1 MDVLFSGDTRR
12 MFFDLNQKPFNGMVQ
27 FLDFGTSNQKAIYN
41 EEGTPISNPVSC
53 SFGTLETSVK
63 LVGKYTVKQWLY
75 VGNGDPVSD
84 WADDDLRA
92 LNFQMDAVYPAF
104 GDSLQ
109 TPATATN
116 VISVD
121 TIEQLKNINTESN
134 LILVKGYYTLGD
146 CPSRYFFRDSSGV
159 ANSGSCFKS
168 NNGEYYWKLLLTS
181 SEIDASC
188 FGIVARDGY
197 NYHAE
202 MVDFSLFCRQNR
214 IQKAIFKDNIWFSST
229 ADFGYTCFVQSN
241 IIYDMFTGVG
251 NIICNDT
258 NIITTG
264 LGGYFTLYAEEQK
277 SSLRAI
283 RTYCKKLI
291 INSYLNGSTLQN
303 LVLDFHD
310 SGTISNCII
319 ANCVFA
325 NAYNGCLLSG
335 NTFSNVN
342 EVRSSWFLEA
352 SIAIGQYTGI
362 RKFIIDSICEV
373 TLSESNT
380 ITSFIFEKNGG
391 ILKYTGSSIKYIE
404 CSEPL
409 YNCLDGLL
417 FPSNVSEVKIDWY
430 LNKKE
435 ALVAFANIDLCNK
448 DIIIG
453 ESDGVTFYSDKKI
466 RNGTLRTTSITSS
479 FALYMTDINYF
490 GYMTVNILSAYNCVL
505 DVAFGHL
512 TFTGAAFHNCRI
524 TTSMADLNLTAESV
538 ESYNSVLD
546 CNLIITK
553 GLKTINT
560 TSKDVTL
567 VGDVVLCDT
576 KSSTFVDLIL
586 QCDSIGKIISGC
598 CNYNSINLVGTG
610 TEILI
615 IKITDA
621 HIADEIKSTGTFD
634 LVAGADGYTKHKI
647 CFKNIT
653 FDNENKAVYT
663 NVVTNTYNSIG
674 AYLFY
679 LNGDNYL
686 NASNR
691 KEVSMRL
698 RGDVNPEDIAT
709 TKWFLPSGAIDGLY
723 TEVIMYPFN
732 RKTIIER

>member
-12 MFFDLNQKPFNGMVQ
+12 LFLDLNQKPLNGMVQ
-27 FLDFGTSNQKAIYN
+27 FLDYGTSNQKAIYN
-41 EEGTPISNPVSC
+41 EEDTPISNPVSC

-104 GDSLQ
+104 GDSLK

-121 TIEQLKNINTESN
+121 TVEQLKNINTESN
-134 LILVKGYYTLGD
+134 LVFVKGYYTLGD
-146 CPSRYFFRDSSGV
+146 CPSRYFYRDSSGV

-241 IIYDMFTGVG
+241 IIYNMFIGVG

-277 SSLRAI
+277 SSLRTV

-291 INSYLNGSTLQN
+291 VNSYLNGCTLQN
-303 LVLDFHD
+303 LVLDFHYG
-310 SGTISNCII
+310 GTISNCII
-319 ANCVFA
+319 YNCVFA

-342 EVRSSWFLEA
+342 EVRSSWFTEA
-352 SIAIGQYTGI
+352 SIAIGQLTGI
-362 RKFIIDSICEV
+362 RKLIIDSICEV
-373 TLSESNT
+373 NLSVAT
-380 ITSFIFEKNGG
+380 TTSFIFEKIGG
-391 ILKYTGSSIKYIE
+391 VLKYEGTSIKYIE

-409 YNCLDGLL
+409 YNCFDGLL
-417 FPSNVSEVKIDWY
+417 APLNVSEVKIDWY
-430 LNKKE
+430 LNKKQALE
-435 ALVAFANIDLCNK
+435 AFEYIDLCNK
-448 DIIIG
+448 DIVIW
-453 ESDGVTFYSDKKI
+453 DTNGVTFNSDKKI
-466 RNGTLRTTSITSS
+466 RNGTLRTMSITSS
-479 FALYMTDINYF
+479 FGLSITDLNF
-490 GYMTVNILSAYNCVL
+490 EGSMTVNILHAYNCVL
-505 DVAFGHL
+505 NVAIGHL
-512 TFTGAAFHNCRI
+512 TQHLTFAGAAFHNCRI
-524 TTSMADLNLTAESV
+524 TTNLGFNLTAESM
-538 ESYNSVLD
+538 EAYNSVLD

-560 TSKDVTL
+560 TAKDVTL
-567 VGDVVLCDT
+567 SGDVVLCDT
-576 KSSTFVDLIL
+576 KSSTFIDFIL
-586 QCDSIGKIISGC
+586 QSTLIGKIISCC
-598 CNYNSINLVGTG
+598 CNYNSIELVGTG
-610 TEILI
+610 AEILT

-621 HIADEIKSTGTFD
+621 HITDEIKSTGTFD
-634 LVAGADGYTKHKI
+634 LDAGADGYTKHKI

-653 FDNENKAVYT
+653 FDNESKAVYT
-663 NVVTNTYNSIG
+663 NVVTNTYNSYG
-674 AYLFY
+674 TFLFY
-679 LNGDNYL
+679 LSGDSYSNS
-686 NASNR
+686 SNR

-698 RGDVNPEDIAT
+698 REESNIAT
-709 TKWFLPSGAIDGLY
+709 TKWFLPSGSRDGLY

>member
-1 MDVLFSGDTRR
+1 MDVLFGGDTRR
-12 MFFDLNQKPFNGMVQ
+12 MFLDLNQKPLNGMVQ
-27 FLDFGTSNQKAIYN
+27 FLDYGTSNQKAIYN
-41 EEGTPISNPVSC
+41 EEGTPINNPVSC
-53 SFGTLETSVK
+53 SFGTLQSSVK

-92 LNFQMDAVYPAF
+92 LNFQMDSIYPAF

-109 TPATATN
+109 APTTATN

-134 LILVKGYYTLGD
+134 LIFVKGYYTLGD

-181 SEIDASC
+181 SEIDSAC
-188 FGIVARDGY
+188 FGIVAREGY
-197 NYHAE
+197 NYQVEVA
-202 MVDFSLFCRQNR
+202 DFSLFCKQNR
-214 IQKAIFKDNIWFSST
+214 IQKAIFKDSIWFSGT

-241 IIYDMFTGVG
+241 IIYNMFTGVG

-264 LGGYFTLYAEEQK
+264 LSGYFTLYAEEQK

-291 INSYLNGSTLQN
+291 INSSLDGSTLQD
-303 LVLDFHD
+303 LVLDFH
-310 SGTISNCII
+310 SGGTISNCVIV
-319 ANCVFA
+319 NCVFA

-335 NTFSNVN
+335 NTFSNVP
-342 EVRSSWFLEA
+342 EVRSSWFSET
-352 SIAIGQYTGI
+352 SITIYYHTVI
-362 RKFIIDSICEV
+362 IKFIIDSICEV
-373 TLSESNT
+373 TLSESSVY
-380 ITSFIFEKNGG
+380 TSFVFEKLGG
-391 ILKYTGSSIKYIE
+391 KLKYIGSSIKYIE

-409 YNCLDGLL
+409 YNSLDGLL
-417 FPSNVSEVKIDWY
+417 YPSSFSEVKIDWY

-435 ALVAFANIDLCNK
+435 ALVAFGYIDLCNR

-453 ESDGVTFYSDKKI
+453 DDVTFYSNKKI
-466 RNGTLRTTSITSS
+466 RNGTLRLTSITSS
-479 FALYMTDINYF
+479 FGLSMTDVNFI
-490 GYMTVNILSAYNCVL
+490 GYMTVNNLAAYNCLL
-505 DVAFGHL
+505 DVALGHL
-512 TFTGAAFHNCRI
+512 TFTGAVFHNCRI
-524 TTSMADLNLTAESV
+524 TTLMDLNLTAESM
-538 ESYNSVLD
+538 EAYNSVLD

-553 GLKTINT
+553 GLKTINAT
-560 TSKDVTL
+560 AKDVTL
-567 VGDVVLCDT
+567 VGDVVSCDT
-576 KSSTFVDLIL
+576 KSSTFFDLIL
-586 QCDSIGKIISGC
+586 QCTSIGKIISGC

-610 TEILI
+610 AEILI

-621 HIADEIKSTGTFD
+621 HITDEIKSTGTFD
-634 LVAGADGYTKHKI
+634 LIAGADGYTKHKI

-653 FDNENKAVYT
+653 FDNENKSVYT

-674 AYLFY
+674 SWLFY
-679 LNGDNYL
+679 LSGDDYS

-698 RGDVNPEDIAT
+698 RDSEDIHT
-709 TKWFLPSGAIDGLY
+709 TDWFLPSGRIDGLY
-723 TEVIMYPFN
+723 TETIMYPFN
-732 RKTIIER
+732 RKTLIER

>member
-1 MDVLFSGDTRR
+1 MDILFSGDTRR
-12 MFFDLNQKPFNGMVQ
+12 MFLDLNQKPLNGMVQ
-27 FLDFGTSNQKAIYN
+27 FLDYGTSNQKAIYN

-92 LNFQMDAVYPAF
+92 LNFIIDSTYPAF

-109 TPATATN
+109 APTTATN
-116 VISVD
+116 IISVD
-121 TIEQLKNINTESN
+121 TIDALKNINTESN

-188 FGIVARDGY
+188 FGIVARQGY
-197 NYHAE
+197 NYHVE
-202 MVDFSLFCRQNR
+202 MADFSLFCLQNR
-214 IQKAIFKDNIWFSST
+214 IKKAIFKDSIWFSGT

-241 IIYDMFTGVG
+241 IIYNMFTGTG
-251 NIICNDT
+251 SIICSDT

-291 INSYLNGSTLQN
+291 INSSLDGSTLQN
-303 LVLDFHD
+303 LFLDFHGA
-310 SGTISNCII
+310 GTISNCII
-319 ANCVFA
+319 FNCVFS

-335 NTFSNVN
+335 NTFSNVH
-342 EVRSSWFLEA
+342 EVRSSWFSET

-362 RKFIIDSICEV
+362 IKFIIDSICEV
-373 TLSESNT
+373 TLSESNV
-380 ITSFIFEKNGG
+380 ITSFVFEKLGG
-391 ILKYTGSSIKYIE
+391 KLKYTGSNIKNIE

-409 YNCLDGLL
+409 YNSLDGLL
-417 FPSNVSEVKIDWY
+417 YPSGFNEVKIDWY

-435 ALVAFANIDLCNK
+435 ALVAFGYIDLCNR

-453 ESDGVTFYSDKKI
+453 DSVTFNSNKKI
-466 RNGTLRTTSITSS
+466 RNGTLRLQYITSS
-479 FALYMTDINYF
+479 FDLSMTDVNLF
-490 GYMTVNILSAYNCVL
+490 AYMTVNNLIAHNCWFDSNL
-505 DVAFGHL
+505 GHL
-512 TFTGAAFHNCRI
+512 TFTNAVFHNCRI
-524 TTSMADLNLTAESV
+524 TSLIDLNLTAV
-538 ESYNSVLD
+538 NMGAYNSVLD
-546 CNLIITK
+546 CNLIITN
-553 GLKTINT
+553 GLRTINT
-560 TSKDVTL
+560 TAKDVTL
-567 VGDVVLCDT
+567 DGVAVLCDT
-576 KSSTFVDLIL
+576 KSSTFIDFIL
-586 QCDSIGKIISGC
+586 QCTSFGKIISIGC
-598 CNYNSINLVGTG
+598 DYNSIEFVGTG

-634 LVAGADGYTKHKI
+634 LTAGADGYTKHKI

-653 FDNENKAVYT
+653 FDNESKAVYT

-674 AYLFY
+674 NYLFY
-679 LNGDNYL
+679 LSGDNYL
-686 NASNR
+686 NALNR

-698 RGDVNPEDIAT
+698 RGDGDIAT

>member
-12 MFFDLNQKPFNGMVQ
+12 MFFDLNQKPLNGMVQ

-134 LILVKGYYTLGD
+134 LIFVKGYYTLGD
-146 CPSRYFFRDSSGV
+146 CPSRYFYRDSSGV

-197 NYHAE
+197 NYHVE
-202 MVDFSLFCRQNR
+202 MADFSLFCKQNR
-214 IQKAIFKDNIWFSST
+214 IQKAIFKDNIWFSGT

-241 IIYDMFTGVG
+241 IIYNVFTGDG

-277 SSLRAI
+277 SSLRTI

-291 INSYLNGSTLQN
+291 INSSLDGRTLQN
-303 LVLDFHD
+303 LVLDFHY
-310 SGTISNCII
+310 SGTISNCTIV
-319 ANCVFA
+319 NCVFT

-342 EVRSSWFLEA
+342 EVRSSWFSET

-362 RKFIIDSICEV
+362 RKLIIDSICEV
-373 TLSESNT
+373 TLSASNV
-380 ITSFIFEKNGG
+380 ITSFIFEKIGG
-391 ILKYTGSSIKYIE
+391 KLKYTGQSIKYIE

-409 YNCLDGLL
+409 YNCFDGILSPL
-417 FPSNVSEVKIDWY
+417 NVSEVKIDWY

-448 DIIIG
+448 EIIIG
-453 ESDGVTFYSDKKI
+453 DDVTFNSDKKI
-466 RNGTLRTTSITSS
+466 RNGTLRTSITSS
-479 FALYMTDINYF
+479 FALYMTDLNFF
-490 GYMTVNILSAYNCVL
+490 GHMTVNILSAYNCL
-505 DVAFGHL
+505 LNLALGQSTL
-512 TFTGAAFHNCRI
+512 TGAAFHNCKI
-524 TTSMADLNLTAESV
+524 TTDMASLNLNAENV
-538 ESYNSVLD
+538 EAYNSVLD
-546 CNLIITK
+546 CNLIITNA
-553 GLKTINT
+553 LKTINT
-560 TSKDVTL
+560 TVKDVTL
-567 VGDVVLCDT
+567 VGDAVSCDT
-576 KSSTFVDLIL
+576 KSSTFFDFIL
-586 QCDSIGKIISGC
+586 QSVSIGKMISCC

-610 TEILI
+610 AEILI

-621 HIADEIKSTGTFD
+621 HITDEIKSTGTFD
-634 LVAGADGYTKHKI
+634 LTAGADGFTKHKI

-653 FDNENKAVYT
+653 FDNERNAVYT

-674 AYLFY
+674 NYLFY
-679 LNGDNYL
+679 LNGDDYFNK
-686 NASNR
+686 SNR

-698 RGDVNPEDIAT
+698 RGIGNPEDIAT

-723 TEVIMYPFN
+723 TEAIMYPFN
-732 RKTIIER
+732 RKTLIER

>member
-1 MDVLFSGDTRR
+1 MDILFSGDTRR
-12 MFFDLNQKPFNGMVQ
+12 MFLDLNQKPLNGMVQ
-27 FLDFGTSNQKAIYN
+27 FLDYGTSNQKAIYN

-92 LNFQMDAVYPAF
+92 LNFIIDSTYPAF

-109 TPATATN
+109 APTTATN
-116 VISVD
+116 IISVD
-121 TIEQLKNINTESN
+121 TIDALKNINTESN

-146 CPSRYFFRDSSGV
+146 CPSRYFFRDSSGT

-188 FGIVARDGY
+188 FGIVARQGY
-197 NYHAE
+197 NYHVE
-202 MVDFSLFCRQNR
+202 MADFSLFCLQNR
-214 IQKAIFKDNIWFSST
+214 IKKAIFKDSIWFSGT

-241 IIYDMFTGVG
+241 IIYNMFTGTG
-251 NIICNDT
+251 SIICSDT

-291 INSYLNGSTLQN
+291 INSSLDGSTLQN
-303 LVLDFHD
+303 LFLDFHGA
-310 SGTISNCII
+310 GTISNCII
-319 ANCVFA
+319 FNCVFS

-335 NTFSNVN
+335 NTFSNVH
-342 EVRSSWFLEA
+342 EVRSSWFSET

-362 RKFIIDSICEV
+362 IKFIIDSICEV
-373 TLSESNT
+373 TLSESNV
-380 ITSFIFEKNGG
+380 ITSFVFEKLGG
-391 ILKYTGSSIKYIE
+391 KLKYTGSNIKNIE

-409 YNCLDGLL
+409 YNSLDGLL
-417 FPSNVSEVKIDWY
+417 YPSGFNEVKIDWY

-435 ALVAFANIDLCNK
+435 ALVAFGYIDLCNR

-453 ESDGVTFYSDKKI
+453 DSVTFNSNKKI
-466 RNGTLRTTSITSS
+466 RNGTLRLQDITSS
-479 FALYMTDINYF
+479 FDLSMTDVNLF
-490 GYMTVNILSAYNCVL
+490 AYMTVNNLTAHNCWFDSNL
-505 DVAFGHL
+505 GHL
-512 TFTGAAFHNCRI
+512 TFTNAVFHNCRI
-524 TTSMADLNLTAESV
+524 TSLIDLNLTAV
-538 ESYNSVLD
+538 NMGAYNSVLD
-546 CNLIITK
+546 CNLIITN
-553 GLKTINT
+553 GLRTINT
-560 TSKDVTL
+560 TAKDVTL
-567 VGDVVLCDT
+567 DGVAVLCDT
-576 KSSTFVDLIL
+576 KSSTFIDFIL
-586 QCDSIGKIISGC
+586 QCTSFGKIISIGC
-598 CNYNSINLVGTG
+598 DYNSIEFVGTG

-634 LVAGADGYTKHKI
+634 LTAGADGYTKHKI

-653 FDNENKAVYT
+653 FDNESKAVYT

-674 AYLFY
+674 DYLFY
-679 LNGDNYL
+679 LSGDNYL
-686 NASNR
+686 NALNR

-698 RGDVNPEDIAT
+698 RGDGDIAT

>member
-12 MFFDLNQKPFNGMVQ
+12 MFLDLNQNPLNGMVQ
-27 FLDFGTSNQKAIYN
+27 FLDYGTSNQKAIYN

-53 SFGTLETSVK
+53 SFGVLETSVK
-63 LVGKYTVKQWLY
+63 LVGKYTVNQWLY

-92 LNFQMDAVYPAF
+92 LNFQMDSIYPAF

-109 TPATATN
+109 APTTATN
-116 VISVD
+116 IISVD
-121 TIEQLKNINTESN
+121 TIDELKNINTESN

-181 SEIDASC
+181 SEIDSAC
-188 FGIVARDGY
+188 FGIVARQGY
-197 NYHAE
+197 NYHVE
-202 MVDFSLFCRQNR
+202 MADFSLFCLQNR
-214 IQKAIFKDNIWFSST
+214 IQKAIFKDNIWFSGT
-229 ADFGYTCFVQSN
+229 ADFGYTCYVQSN
-241 IIYDMFTGVG
+241 IIYNMFTGTG
-251 NIICNDT
+251 SIICYDT
-258 NIITTG
+258 NIITTD
-264 LGGYFTLYAEEQK
+264 LGGYFTLHAEEQK

-291 INSYLNGSTLQN
+291 INSSLDGITLQN
-303 LVLDFHD
+303 LFLDFHGA
-310 SGTISNCII
+310 GTISNCII
-319 ANCVFA
+319 FNCVFS

-335 NTFSNVN
+335 NTFSNVH
-342 EVRSSWFLEA
+342 EVRSSWFSET

-362 RKFIIDSICEV
+362 IKFIIDSICEV
-373 TLSESNT
+373 TLSESNV
-380 ITSFIFEKNGG
+380 ITSFVFEKLGG
-391 ILKYTGSSIKYIE
+391 KLKYTGSNIKNIE

-409 YNCLDGLL
+409 YNSLDGLL
-417 FPSNVSEVKIDWY
+417 SPSSVSEVKIDWY
-430 LNKKE
+430 LNKKQ
-435 ALVAFANIDLCNK
+435 ALVAFENIDLCNK

-453 ESDGVTFYSDKKI
+453 DDVTFYSNKKI
-466 RNGTLRTTSITSS
+466 RNGTLRLTSITSS
-479 FALYMTDINYF
+479 FGLSITDLNFF
-490 GYMTVNILSAYNCVL
+490 GYMTVNILAAYNCSL
-505 DVAFGHL
+505 DVALGHL
-512 TFTGAAFHNCRI
+512 TFTGAVFHNCRI
-524 TTSMADLNLTAESV
+524 TTNMEVLNLTAENM
-538 ESYNSVLD
+538 EAYNSVLD

-560 TSKDVTL
+560 TAKDVTL
-567 VGDVVLCDT
+567 EGNAVLCDT
-576 KSSTFVDLIL
+576 KSSTFIDFIL
-586 QCDSIGKIISGC
+586 QCTSFGKIISIGC
-598 CNYNSINLVGTG
+598 DYNSIDFIGTG
-610 TEILI
+610 AEILI

-634 LVAGADGYTKHKI
+634 LTAGADGYTKHKI

-663 NVVTNTYNSIG
+663 NVVKSTYNSG
-674 AYLFY
+674 GVLGLFY
-679 LNGDNYL
+679 LSGDDYS

-698 RGDVNPEDIAT
+698 WDSPDIHT

-732 RKTIIER
+732 RKTLIER

>member
-27 FLDFGTSNQKAIYN
+27 CLDFGTSNQKAIYN

-197 NYHAE
+197 NYHVE
-202 MVDFSLFCRQNR
+202 MADFSLFCKQNR
-214 IQKAIFKDNIWFSST
+214 IQKAIFKDNIWFSGT

-241 IIYDMFTGVG
+241 IVYDMFTGVR

-264 LGGYFTLYAEEQK
+264 VSGYFTLYAEEQK
-277 SSLRAI
+277 SSLRAV

-291 INSYLNGSTLQN
+291 INSSLYGETLQN
-303 LVLDFHD
+303 LVLDFHY

-319 ANCVFA
+319 SNCVFA

-342 EVRSSWFLEA
+342 EVRSSWFSET
-352 SIAIGQYTGI
+352 SIAIGQHTGI

-373 TLSESNT
+373 TLSAQNA
-380 ITSFIFEKNGG
+380 ITSFIFEKIGG
-391 ILKYTGSSIKYIE
+391 KLKYTGSSIKYIE

-409 YNCLDGLL
+409 YNSLDGLL
-417 FPSNVSEVKIDWY
+417 LPFGFSEVKIDWY

-435 ALVAFANIDLCNK
+435 ALVAFVNIDLCNK

-453 ESDGVTFYSDKKI
+453 DNVTFYSNKKI
-466 RNGTLRTTSITSS
+466 RNGTLRTSITSS
-479 FALYMTDINYF
+479 FGLSMTDLNFF
-490 GYMTVNILSAYNCVL
+490 GHMTVNNLAAYNCL
-505 DVAFGHL
+505 LNLALGHSTL
-512 TFTGAAFHNCRI
+512 TGAAFHNCRI
-524 TTSMADLNLTAESV
+524 TTDMASSNLSAENV
-538 ESYNSVLD
+538 EAYNSVLD
-546 CNLIITK
+546 CSLSITNA
-553 GLKTINT
+553 LKTINT
-560 TSKDVTL
+560 TAKDVTL
-567 VGDVVLCDT
+567 VGDAVSCDT
-576 KSSTFVDLIL
+576 KSSTFIDFIL
-586 QCDSIGKIISGC
+586 QCVSIGKIISCC

-610 TEILI
+610 AEILT

-621 HIADEIKSTGTFD
+621 HITDEIKSTGTFD
-634 LVAGADGYTKHKI
+634 LTVGADGFTKHKI

-663 NVVTNTYNSIG
+663 NVVTSTYNSIG
-674 AYLFY
+674 NYLFY
-679 LNGDNYL
+679 LSGDDYFNTT
-686 NASNR
+686 NR
-691 KEVSMRL
+691 KEVIMRL
-698 RGDVNPEDIAT
+698 RGIGDPEDVAT
-709 TKWFLPSGAIDGLY
+709 TKWFIPSGAIDGLY

>member
-1 MDVLFSGDTRR
+1 MDILFSGDTRR
-12 MFFDLNQKPFNGMVQ
+12 MFLDLNQKPLNGMVQ
-27 FLDFGTSNQKAIYN
+27 FLDYGTSNQKAIYN

-92 LNFQMDAVYPAF
+92 LNFIIDSTYPAF

-109 TPATATN
+109 APITATN
-116 VISVD
+116 IISVD
-121 TIEQLKNINTESN
+121 TIDALKNINTESN

-146 CPSRYFFRDSSGV
+146 CPSRYFFRDSSGT

-188 FGIVARDGY
+188 FGIVARQGY
-197 NYHAE
+197 NYHVE
-202 MVDFSLFCRQNR
+202 MADFSLFCLQNR
-214 IQKAIFKDNIWFSST
+214 IKKAIFKDSIWFSGT

-241 IIYDMFTGVG
+241 IIYNMFTGTG
-251 NIICNDT
+251 SIICSDT

-291 INSYLNGSTLQN
+291 INSSLDGSTLQN
-303 LVLDFHD
+303 LFLDFHGA
-310 SGTISNCII
+310 GTISNCII
-319 ANCVFA
+319 FNCVFS

-335 NTFSNVN
+335 NTFSNVH
-342 EVRSSWFLEA
+342 EVRSSWFSET

-362 RKFIIDSICEV
+362 IKFIIDSICEV
-373 TLSESNT
+373 TLSESNV
-380 ITSFIFEKNGG
+380 ITSFVFEKLGG
-391 ILKYTGSSIKYIE
+391 KLKYTGSNIKNIE

-409 YNCLDGLL
+409 YNSLDGLL
-417 FPSNVSEVKIDWY
+417 YPSGFNEVKIDWY

-435 ALVAFANIDLCNK
+435 ALVAFGYIDLCNR

-453 ESDGVTFYSDKKI
+453 DSVTFNSNKKI
-466 RNGTLRTTSITSS
+466 RNGTLRLQDITSS
-479 FALYMTDINYF
+479 FDLSMTDVNLF
-490 GYMTVNILSAYNCVL
+490 AYMTVNNLTAHNCWFNSNL
-505 DVAFGHL
+505 GHL
-512 TFTGAAFHNCRI
+512 TFTNAVFHNCRI
-524 TTSMADLNLTAESV
+524 TSNRDLNLTAV
-538 ESYNSVLD
+538 NMGAYNSVLD
-546 CNLIITK
+546 CNLIITN
-553 GLKTINT
+553 GLRTINT
-560 TSKDVTL
+560 TAKDVTL
-567 VGDVVLCDT
+567 DGVAVLCDT
-576 KSSTFVDLIL
+576 KSSTFIDFIL
-586 QCDSIGKIISGC
+586 QSTSFGKIISIGC
-598 CNYNSINLVGTG
+598 DYNSIEFVGTG

-634 LVAGADGYTKHKI
+634 LTAGADGYTKHKI

-653 FDNENKAVYT
+653 FDNESKAVYT

-674 AYLFY
+674 DYLFY
-679 LNGDNYL
+679 LSGDNYL
-686 NASNR
+686 NALNR

-698 RGDVNPEDIAT
+698 RAVPDQAT

>member
-12 MFFDLNQKPFNGMVQ
+12 MFLDLNQKPLNGMVQ
-27 FLDFGTSNQKAIYN
+27 FLDYGTSNQKAIYN
-41 EEGTPISNPVSC
+41 EEGTPINNPVSC
-53 SFGTLETSVK
+53 SFGVLETSVK
-63 LVGKYTVKQWLY
+63 LVGKYTVNQWLY

-92 LNFQMDAVYPAF
+92 LNFQMDSIYPAF

-109 TPATATN
+109 TPTTATN
-116 VISVD
+116 VVSVD

-188 FGIVARDGY
+188 FGIVTREGY
-197 NYHAE
+197 NYHVE
-202 MVDFSLFCRQNR
+202 MADFSLFCLQNR
-214 IQKAIFKDNIWFSST
+214 IQKAIFKDSIWFSGT

-241 IIYDMFTGVG
+241 IIYNMFTGTG
-251 NIICNDT
+251 SIICYDT
-258 NIITTG
+258 NIITTN
-264 LGGYFTLYAEEQK
+264 LGGYFTLHAEEQK

-291 INSYLNGSTLQN
+291 INSSLDGITLQN
-303 LVLDFHD
+303 LVLDFHY

-319 ANCVFA
+319 FNCVFA

-335 NTFSNVN
+335 NTFSNTP
-342 EVRSSWFLEA
+342 EVRSSWFSET
-352 SIAIGQYTGI
+352 SIAIGQHTGI
-362 RKFIIDSICEV
+362 IKFIIDSVCEV
-373 TLSESNT
+373 TLSESNV
-380 ITSFIFEKNGG
+380 ITSFVFEKLGG
-391 ILKYTGSSIKYIE
+391 KLKYTGSNIKNIE

-417 FPSNVSEVKIDWY
+417 YPSSVSEVKIDWY

-435 ALVAFANIDLCNK
+435 ALVSFENIDLCNR

-453 ESDGVTFYSDKKI
+453 DDVTFNSNKKI
-466 RNGTLRTTSITSS
+466 RNGTLRLTSITSS
-479 FALYMTDINYF
+479 FGLSMTDVNFF
-490 GYMTVNILSAYNCVL
+490 GYMTVNILAAYNCSL
-505 DVAFGHL
+505 NVALGHL
-512 TFTGAAFHNCRI
+512 TFTGVVFHNCRI
-524 TTSMADLNLTAESV
+524 TTLMDLNLTAESV
-538 ESYNSVLD
+538 EAYNSVLD
-546 CNLIITK
+546 CDLIITK

-560 TSKDVTL
+560 TAKDVTL
-567 VGDVVLCDT
+567 DGDVVVCDT
-576 KSSTFVDLIL
+576 KSSTFIDFVL
-586 QCDSIGKIISGC
+586 QCTSLGKIISIG
-598 CNYNSINLVGTG
+598 CNYNSIDFVGTG

-621 HIADEIKSTGTFD
+621 HITDEIKSTGTFD
-634 LVAGADGYTKHKI
+634 LTTGADGYTKHKI

-674 AYLFY
+674 YYLFY
-679 LNGDNYL
+679 LSGDDYF

-698 RGDVNPEDIAT
+698 RDSPDVQT

>member
-92 LNFQMDAVYPAF
+92 LNFQIDAVYPAF

-109 TPATATN
+109 IPATATN

-134 LILVKGYYTLGD
+134 LIFVKGYYTLGD
-146 CPSRYFFRDSSGV
+146 CPSRYFFRDSSGT

-188 FGIVARDGY
+188 FGIVTREGY
-197 NYHAE
+197 NYHVE
-202 MVDFSLFCRQNR
+202 MADFSLFCKQNR
-214 IQKAIFKDNIWFSST
+214 IQKAIFKDNIWFSGT

-241 IIYDMFTGVG
+241 IIYDMFTGVR

-264 LGGYFTLYAEEQK
+264 VSGYFTLYAEEQK
-277 SSLRAI
+277 SSLRAV

-291 INSYLNGSTLQN
+291 INSSLYGETLQN
-303 LVLDFHD
+303 LVLDFHY

-319 ANCVFA
+319 SNCVFA
-325 NAYNGCLLSG
+325 NAYNGCLLSS

-342 EVRSSWFLEA
+342 EVRSSWFSET

-362 RKFIIDSICEV
+362 RKFIFDSICEV
-373 TLSESNT
+373 TLSALNT
-380 ITSFIFEKNGG
+380 ITSFIFEKNGSK
-391 ILKYTGSSIKYIE
+391 LKYTGSSIKYIE

-409 YNCLDGLL
+409 YNSLDGLL
-417 FPSNVSEVKIDWY
+417 YPSGVSEVKIDWY

-435 ALVAFANIDLCNK
+435 AIVAFENIDLCNK
-448 DIIIG
+448 QIIIG
-453 ESDGVTFYSDKKI
+453 DNVTFYSNKKI
-466 RNGTLRTTSITSS
+466 RNGTLNVTSITSS
-479 FALYMTDINYF
+479 FGLSMTDLNF
-490 GYMTVNILSAYNCVL
+490 SGYMTVNILSAYNCL
-505 DVAFGHL
+505 LGVALGHL
-512 TFTGAAFHNCRI
+512 TFTGAVFHNCRI
-524 TTSMADLNLTAESV
+524 TTNMADLNLTAENV
-538 ESYNSVLD
+538 DAFNSVLD
-546 CNLIITK
+546 CNLIITN

-560 TSKDVTL
+560 TAKDVTL
-567 VGDVVLCDT
+567 VGDVVSCDT
-576 KSSTFVDLIL
+576 KSSTFIDLIL
-586 QCDSIGKIISGC
+586 QSVSIGKIISSC

-610 TEILI
+610 AEILT

-621 HIADEIKSTGTFD
+621 HITDEIKSTGTFD

-663 NVVTNTYNSIG
+663 NVVTSTYNSG
-674 AYLFY
+674 GLYLFY
-679 LNGDNYL
+679 LSGDDYF

-691 KEVSMRL
+691 KEVSMRVA
-698 RGDVNPEDIAT
+698 DPSDIPT
-709 TKWFLPSGAIDGLY
+709 TWFLPSGAIDGLY

>member
-1 MDVLFSGDTRR
+1 MDVLFGGDTRR
-12 MFFDLNQKPFNGMVQ
+12 MFLDLNQKPLNGMVQ
-27 FLDFGTSNQKAIYN
+27 FLDYGTSNQKAIYN

-53 SFGTLETSVK
+53 SFGTLQSSVK

-92 LNFQMDAVYPAF
+92 LNFQMDSFYPAF

-109 TPATATN
+109 APTTATN
-116 VISVD
+116 IISVD
-121 TIEQLKNINTESN
+121 TIDALKNINTESN

-146 CPSRYFFRDSSGV
+146 CPSRYFFRNGSGV

-181 SEIDASC
+181 SEIDSAC
-188 FGIVARDGY
+188 FGIVAREGY
-197 NYHAE
+197 NYHVE
-202 MVDFSLFCRQNR
+202 MADFSLFCLQNR
-214 IQKAIFKDNIWFSST
+214 IQKAIFKDNIWFSGT

-241 IIYDMFTGVG
+241 IIYNMFTGFG

-291 INSYLNGSTLQN
+291 INSSLDGITLQN
-303 LVLDFHD
+303 LVLDFHY

-319 ANCVFA
+319 VNCVFA
-325 NAYNGCLLSG
+325 NAYKGCLLSG
-335 NTFSNVN
+335 NTFSNTP
-342 EVRSSWFLEA
+342 EVRSSWFSET
-352 SIAIGQYTGI
+352 SISIGQYTGI
-362 RKFIIDSICEV
+362 IKFIIDSICEV
-373 TLSESNT
+373 TLSESNV
-380 ITSFIFEKNGG
+380 ITSFIFEKIGG
-391 ILKYTGSSIKYIE
+391 KLKYTGSNIKYIE

-417 FPSNVSEVKIDWY
+417 SPSGFSEVKIDWY

-435 ALVAFANIDLCNK
+435 ALVAFENIDLCNK

-453 ESDGVTFYSDKKI
+453 DNVTFYSNKKI
-466 RNGTLRTTSITSS
+466 RNGTLRLTSITSS
-479 FALYMTDINYF
+479 FGLSITDLNFF
-490 GYMTVNILSAYNCVL
+490 GYMTVNILAAYNCLL
-505 DVAFGHL
+505 DVALGHL
-512 TFTGAAFHNCRI
+512 IFTGAVFHNCRI
-524 TTSMADLNLTAESV
+524 TTLMDLNLTAENV
-538 ESYNSVLD
+538 EAYNSVLD
-546 CNLIITK
+546 CNLIITN
-553 GLKTINT
+553 GLKTINAT
-560 TSKDVTL
+560 AKDVTL
-567 VGDVVLCDT
+567 VGDVVSCDT
-576 KSSTFVDLIL
+576 KSSTFFDLIL
-586 QCDSIGKIISGC
+586 QCVSIGKIISGC
-598 CNYNSINLVGTG
+598 CNYNSIELVGTG
-610 TEILI
+610 AEVLV

-621 HIADEIKSTGTFD
+621 HITDEIKSSGTFD
-634 LVAGADGYTKHKI
+634 LIAGVDGYTKHKI

-653 FDNENKAVYT
+653 FDNDNKSVYT

-674 AYLFY
+674 SWLFY
-679 LNGDNYL
+679 LNGDDYF

-698 RGDVNPEDIAT
+698 RGIGEPEDIAT

>member
-12 MFFDLNQKPFNGMVQ
+12 MFLDLNQKPLNGMVQ
-27 FLDFGTSNQKAIYN
+27 FLDYGTSNQKAIYN
-41 EEGTPISNPVSC
+41 EEGTPINNPVSC
-53 SFGTLETSVK
+53 SFGTLQSSVK

-92 LNFQMDAVYPAF
+92 LNFQMDSVYPAF

-121 TIEQLKNINTESN
+121 TVDQLKNINTESN

-188 FGIVARDGY
+188 FGIVAREGY
-197 NYHAE
+197 NYHVE
-202 MVDFSLFCRQNR
+202 MADFSLFCLQNR
-214 IQKAIFKDNIWFSST
+214 IQKAIFKDTIWFSGT

-241 IIYDMFTGVG
+241 IIYNMFTGVG
-251 NIICNDT
+251 NIICYDT

-264 LGGYFTLYAEEQK
+264 LSGYFTLYAEEQK

-283 RTYCKKLI
+283 WTHCKKLI
-291 INSYLNGSTLQN
+291 INSPLDGRTLQN
-303 LVLDFHD
+303 LFLDFHGG
-310 SGTISNCII
+310 GTISNCII
-319 ANCVFA
+319 FNCVFS

-335 NTFSNVN
+335 NTFSNVH
-342 EVRSSWFLEA
+342 EVRSSWFSET

-362 RKFIIDSICEV
+362 IKFIIDSVCEV
-373 TLSESNT
+373 TLSESNF
-380 ITSFIFEKNGG
+380 TSFVFEKLGG
-391 ILKYTGSSIKYIE
+391 KLKYTGSNIKNIE

-409 YNCLDGLL
+409 YNSLDGLL
-417 FPSNVSEVKIDWY
+417 YPSGFNEVKIDWY

-435 ALVAFANIDLCNK
+435 ALVAFGYIDLCNR

-453 ESDGVTFYSDKKI
+453 DSVTFNSNKKI
-466 RNGTLRTTSITSS
+466 RNGTLRLQYITSS
-479 FALYMTDINYF
+479 FDLSMTDVNLF
-490 GYMTVNILSAYNCVL
+490 AYMTVNNLTAHNCWFDSNL
-505 DVAFGHL
+505 GHL
-512 TFTGAAFHNCRI
+512 TFTSAVFHNCRI
-524 TTSMADLNLTAESV
+524 TTLIDLNLTAV
-538 ESYNSVLD
+538 NMGAYNSVLD
-546 CNLIITK
+546 CNLIITN
-553 GLKTINT
+553 GLRTINT
-560 TSKDVTL
+560 TAKDVTL
-567 VGDVVLCDT
+567 VGGAVSCDT
-576 KSSTFVDLIL
+576 KSSTFIDFIL
-586 QCDSIGKIISGC
+586 QCTSFGKIISSGC
-598 CNYNSINLVGTG
+598 DYNSIDFVGTG
-610 TEILI
+610 TEILT

-634 LVAGADGYTKHKI
+634 LTAGADGYTKHKI

-674 AYLFY
+674 AFLFY
-679 LNGDNYL
+679 LSGDDYL

-698 RGDVNPEDIAT
+698 WDLPDVQT
-709 TKWFLPSGAIDGLY
+709 TKWFLPSGEIDGLY

-732 RKTIIER
+732 RKTLIER

>member
-12 MFFDLNQKPFNGMVQ
+12 MFLDLNQNPLNGMVQ

-41 EEGTPISNPVSC
+41 EEGTPINNPVSC

-121 TIEQLKNINTESN
+121 TIEQLKNINTASN

-168 NNGEYYWKLLLTS
+168 NNGEYYWKLLITS

-188 FGIVARDGY
+188 FGIVTREGY
-197 NYHAE
+197 NYQVE
-202 MVDFSLFCRQNR
+202 MADFSLFCLQNR
-214 IQKAIFKDNIWFSST
+214 IQKAIFKDNIWFSGT

-241 IIYDMFTGVG
+241 IIFNMFTGTG
-251 NIICNDT
+251 SIICSDT

-264 LGGYFTLYAEEQK
+264 LGGYFTLYAEVQK
-277 SSLRAI
+277 SSLRAVW
-283 RTYCKKLI
+283 TYCKKLI
-291 INSYLNGSTLQN
+291 INSSLDGRTLQEF
-303 LVLDFHD
+303 VLDFHYN
-310 SGTISNCII
+310 GTISNCII
-319 ANCVFA
+319 SNCVFA

-342 EVRSSWFLEA
+342 EVRSSWFSDT

-373 TLSESNT
+373 TLDALNI
-380 ITSFIFEKNGG
+380 ITSFIFERIGG
-391 ILKYTGSSIKYIE
+391 KLKYTGSSIKYIE

-409 YNCLDGLL
+409 YNSLDGLL
-417 FPSNVSEVKIDWY
+417 SPSGVSEVKIDWY

-435 ALVAFANIDLCNK
+435 ALVAFENIDLCGK
-448 DIIIG
+448 QIFIG
-453 ESDGVTFYSDKKI
+453 DDVTFYSNKKI
-466 RNGTLRTTSITSS
+466 RNGTLDVTSITSS
-479 FALYMTDINYF
+479 FGLSMTDLNF
-490 GYMTVNILSAYNCVL
+490 DGYMTVNILAAYNCLL
-505 DVAFGHL
+505 DVALGHL
-512 TFTGAAFHNCRI
+512 TFTGAVFHNCRI
-524 TTSMADLNLTAESV
+524 TTSMASKNVTAENV
-538 ESYNSVLD
+538 EAYNSVLD

-560 TSKDVTL
+560 TAKDVTL
-567 VGDVVLCDT
+567 IGDTVSCDT
-576 KSSTFVDLIL
+576 KSSTFYDFIL
-586 QCDSIGKIISGC
+586 QSTSIGKIISCC

-610 TEILI
+610 AEILI

-634 LVAGADGYTKHKI
+634 LTAGADGYTKHKI

-663 NVVTNTYNSIG
+663 NVVTSTYNSYG
-674 AYLFY
+674 LYLFY
-679 LNGDNYL
+679 LSGDSYSNS
-686 NASNR
+686 SNR
-691 KEVSMRL
+691 KEVSMRV
-698 RGDVNPEDIAT
+698 DDPDDIPT
-709 TKWFLPSGAIDGLY
+709 TWFLPSGAREGLY
-723 TEVIMYPFN
+723 TEAIMYPFN

>member
-27 FLDFGTSNQKAIYN
+27 FLDYGTSNQKAIYN
-41 EEGTPISNPVSC
+41 EEGTPINNPVSC
-53 SFGTLETSVK
+53 SFGTLQTSVK

-92 LNFQMDAVYPAF
+92 INFQMDAVYPAF

-134 LILVKGYYTLGD
+134 LIFVKGYYTLGD
-146 CPSRYFFRDSSGV
+146 CPSRYFYRDSSGV

-202 MVDFSLFCRQNR
+202 MADFSLFCKQNR

-241 IIYDMFTGVG
+241 IIYDMFIGVG

-277 SSLRAI
+277 SSLRTI

-291 INSYLNGSTLQN
+291 INSSLDGGTLQN
-303 LVLDFHD
+303 LVLDFHY

-319 ANCVFA
+319 VNCVFT

-335 NTFSNVN
+335 NTFNSVN
-342 EVRSSWFLEA
+342 EVRSSWFSET

-373 TLSESNT
+373 TLSALNT
-380 ITSFIFEKNGG
+380 MTSFIFEKNGG
-391 ILKYTGSSIKYIE
+391 KLKYTGSSIKYIE

-409 YNCLDGLL
+409 YNSLDGLL
-417 FPSNVSEVKIDWY
+417 FPFGVSEVKIDWY
-430 LNKKE
+430 LDKKE
-435 ALVAFANIDLCNK
+435 ALVAFEVIDLCDK
-448 DIIIG
+448 EIIIG
-453 ESDGVTFYSDKKI
+453 DNVTFYSNKKI
-466 RNGTLRTTSITSS
+466 RKGTLRITSITSS
-479 FALYMTDINYF
+479 FGLSMTDLNFF
-490 GYMTVNILSAYNCVL
+490 GHITVNLFSAYNCLL
-505 DVAFGHL
+505 DVGHL
-512 TFTGAAFHNCRI
+512 NFTGAAFHNCRI
-524 TTSMADLNLTAESV
+524 TTNMADLNLNAENV
-538 ESYNSVLD
+538 EAYNSVLD

-560 TSKDVTL
+560 TAKDVTL
-567 VGDVVLCDT
+567 VGDVVSCDT
-576 KSSTFVDLIL
+576 KSSTFIDLIL
-586 QCDSIGKIISGC
+586 QSVSIGKIISGC

-610 TEILI
+610 AEILT

-621 HIADEIKSTGTFD
+621 HIVDEIKSTGTFD

-663 NVVTNTYNSIG
+663 NVVTSTYNSG
-674 AYLFY
+674 GVYLFY
-679 LNGDNYL
+679 LSGDDYF

-698 RGDVNPEDIAT
+698 RGIGDPEDIAT
-709 TKWFLPSGAIDGLY
+709 TKWFLPSGEKDGLY

>member
-1 MDVLFSGDTRR
+1 MDILFSGDTRR
-12 MFFDLNQKPFNGMVQ
+12 MFLDLNQKPLNGMVQ
-27 FLDFGTSNQKAIYN
+27 FLDYGTSNQKAIYN

-92 LNFQMDAVYPAF
+92 LNFIIDSTYPAF

-109 TPATATN
+109 APTTATN
-116 VISVD
+116 IISVD
-121 TIEQLKNINTESN
+121 TIDALKNINTESN

-188 FGIVARDGY
+188 FGIVAREGY
-197 NYHAE
+197 NYHVE
-202 MVDFSLFCRQNR
+202 MADFSLFCLQNR
-214 IQKAIFKDNIWFSST
+214 IQKAIFKDSIWFSGT

-241 IIYDMFTGVG
+241 IIYNMFTGAG
-251 NIICNDT
+251 SIICYDT
-258 NIITTG
+258 NIITTD
-264 LGGYFTLYAEEQK
+264 LGGYFTLHAEEQK

-283 RTYCKKLI
+283 WTYCKKLI
-291 INSYLNGSTLQN
+291 INSSLDGRTLKN
-303 LVLDFHD
+303 LALDFHY
-310 SGTISNCII
+310 SGTISNCVIV
-319 ANCVFA
+319 NCVFA

-335 NTFSNVN
+335 NTFSNVP
-342 EVRSSWFLEA
+342 EVRSSWFSEET

-362 RKFIIDSICEV
+362 IKFIIDSVCEV
-373 TLSESNT
+373 TLYESNV
-380 ITSFIFEKNGG
+380 ITSFVFEKPGG
-391 ILKYTGSSIKYIE
+391 KLKYTGSNIKYIE

-409 YNCLDGLL
+409 YNSLDGFL
-417 FPSNVSEVKIDWY
+417 FPSSVSEVKIDWY
-430 LNKKE
+430 LNKTE
-435 ALVAFANIDLCNK
+435 ALVAFGQIDLCNK
-448 DIIIG
+448 DIVIY
-453 ESDGVTFYSDKKI
+453 DNVTFSSNKKI
-466 RNGTLRTTSITSS
+466 RNGTLNVKSITSS
-479 FALYMTDINYF
+479 FGLSITDLNFF
-490 GYMTVNILSAYNCVL
+490 GYMTVNNLTAHNCLL
-505 DVAFGHL
+505 DVALGHL
-512 TFTGAAFHNCRI
+512 TFTGAVFHNCRI
-524 TTSMADLNLTAESV
+524 TTLMDLNLRAENV
-538 ESYNSVLD
+538 EAYNSVLD
-546 CNLIITK
+546 CNLIISK

-560 TSKDVTL
+560 TAKDVLL
-567 VGDVVLCDT
+567 VGDTVSCDT
-576 KSSTFVDLIL
+576 KSSTFIDFIL
-586 QCDSIGKIISGC
+586 QCFSIGKIISGC

-610 TEILI
+610 AEILT

-634 LVAGADGYTKHKI
+634 LTAGADGYTKHKI

-674 AYLFY
+674 YWLFY
-679 LNGDNYL
+679 LNGDNYS

-698 RGDVNPEDIAT
+698 RDSDDIHT
-709 TKWFLPSGAIDGLY
+709 TEWFLPSGATHGLY

-732 RKTIIER
+732 RKTLIER

>member
-12 MFFDLNQKPFNGMVQ
+12 MFLDLNQKPLNGMVQ
-27 FLDFGTSNQKAIYN
+27 FLDYGTSNQKAIYN
-41 EEGTPISNPVSC
+41 EEGTPINNPVSC
-53 SFGTLETSVK
+53 SFGVLETSVK

-92 LNFQMDAVYPAF
+92 LNFQMDSVYPAF

-121 TIEQLKNINTESN
+121 TVDQLKNINTESN

-188 FGIVARDGY
+188 FGIVAREGY
-197 NYHAE
+197 NYHVE
-202 MVDFSLFCRQNR
+202 MADFSLFCLQNR
-214 IQKAIFKDNIWFSST
+214 IQKAIFKDNIWFSGI
-229 ADFGYTCFVQSN
+229 ADFGNTCFVQSN
-241 IIYDMFTGVG
+241 IIYNMFTGTG
-251 NIICNDT
+251 DIICSDT

-264 LGGYFTLYAEEQK
+264 LSGYFNLYAEEQK

-291 INSYLNGSTLQN
+291 INSSLDGETLQN
-303 LVLDFHD
+303 LFLDFHGA
-310 SGTISNCII
+310 GTISNCII
-319 ANCVFA
+319 FNCVFA

-335 NTFSNVN
+335 NTFSSIH
-342 EVRSSWFLEA
+342 EVRSSWFSET
-352 SIAIGQYTGI
+352 SITIGQYTGI
-362 RKFIIDSICEV
+362 IKFIIDSICEV
-373 TLSESNT
+373 TLSESNV
-380 ITSFIFEKNGG
+380 ITSFVFEKLGG
-391 ILKYTGSSIKYIE
+391 KLKYTGSNIKNIE

-409 YNCLDGLL
+409 YNSLDGLL
-417 FPSNVSEVKIDWY
+417 YPSGFNEVKIDWY

-435 ALVAFANIDLCNK
+435 ALVAFGYIDLCNR

-453 ESDGVTFYSDKKI
+453 EGVTFNSNKKI
-466 RNGTLRTTSITSS
+466 RNGTLRLQYITSS
-479 FALYMTDINYF
+479 FDLFMTDVNLF
-490 GYMTVNILSAYNCVL
+490 GYMAVNNLTAHNCWIDSNL
-505 DVAFGHL
+505 GHL
-512 TFTGAAFHNCRI
+512 TFTSAVFHNCRI
-524 TTSMADLNLTAESV
+524 TTLIDLNLTAEYMSA
-538 ESYNSVLD
+538 YNSVLD
-546 CNLIITK
+546 CNLIITNA
-553 GLKTINT
+553 LTAINT
-560 TSKDVTL
+560 TAKDVTL
-567 VGDVVLCDT
+567 VGGAVACDT
-576 KSSTFVDLIL
+576 KSSTFIDFIL
-586 QCDSIGKIISGC
+586 QCTSFGKIISNS
-598 CNYNSINLVGTG
+598 CNYNSIELVGTG
-610 TEILI
+610 TEILT

-634 LVAGADGYTKHKI
+634 LTAGADGYTKHKI

-674 AYLFY
+674 DFLFY
-679 LNGDNYL
+679 LNGDDYL

-698 RGDVNPEDIAT
+698 RGDPEAT

-732 RKTIIER
+732 RKTLIER

>member
-1 MDVLFSGDTRR
+1 MDILFSGDTRR
-12 MFFDLNQKPFNGMVQ
+12 MFLDLNQKPLNGMVQ
-27 FLDFGTSNQKAIYN
+27 FLDYGTSNQKAIYN

-92 LNFQMDAVYPAF
+92 LNFIIDSTYPAF

-109 TPATATN
+109 APTTATN
-116 VISVD
+116 IISVD
-121 TIEQLKNINTESN
+121 TIDALKNINTESN

-188 FGIVARDGY
+188 FGIVARQGY
-197 NYHAE
+197 NYHVE
-202 MVDFSLFCRQNR
+202 MADFSLFCLQNR
-214 IQKAIFKDNIWFSST
+214 IKKAIFKDSIWFSGT

-241 IIYDMFTGVG
+241 IIYNMFTGTG
-251 NIICNDT
+251 SIICSDT

-291 INSYLNGSTLQN
+291 INSSLDGSTLQN
-303 LVLDFHD
+303 LFLDFHGA
-310 SGTISNCII
+310 GTISNCII
-319 ANCVFA
+319 FNCVFS

-335 NTFSNVN
+335 NTFSNVH
-342 EVRSSWFLEA
+342 EVRSSWFSET

-362 RKFIIDSICEV
+362 IKFIIDSICEV
-373 TLSESNT
+373 TLSESNV
-380 ITSFIFEKNGG
+380 ITSFVFEKLGG
-391 ILKYTGSSIKYIE
+391 KLKYTGSNIKNIE

-409 YNCLDGLL
+409 YNSLDGLL
-417 FPSNVSEVKIDWY
+417 YPSGFNEVKIDWY

-435 ALVAFANIDLCNK
+435 ALVAFGYIDLCNR
-448 DIIIG
+448 DIIIA
-453 ESDGVTFYSDKKI
+453 EGVTFNSNKKI
-466 RNGTLRTTSITSS
+466 RNGTLRLQYITSS
-479 FALYMTDINYF
+479 FDLSMTDVNLF
-490 GYMTVNILSAYNCVL
+490 AYMTVNNLIAHNCWFDSNL
-505 DVAFGHL
+505 GHL
-512 TFTGAAFHNCRI
+512 TFTNAVFHNCRI
-524 TTSMADLNLTAESV
+524 TSLIDLNLTAV
-538 ESYNSVLD
+538 NMGAYNSVLD
-546 CNLIITK
+546 CNLIITN
-553 GLKTINT
+553 GLRTINT
-560 TSKDVTL
+560 TAKDVTL
-567 VGDVVLCDT
+567 DGVAVLCDT
-576 KSSTFVDLIL
+576 KSSTFIDFIL
-586 QCDSIGKIISGC
+586 QCTSFGKIISIGC
-598 CNYNSINLVGTG
+598 DYNSIEFVGTG

-634 LVAGADGYTKHKI
+634 LTAGADGYTKHKI

-653 FDNENKAVYT
+653 FDNESKAVYT

-674 AYLFY
+674 DYLFY
-679 LNGDNYL
+679 LSGDNYL
-686 NASNR
+686 NALNR

-698 RGDVNPEDIAT
+698 RGDGDIAT

>member
-1 MDVLFSGDTRR
+1 MDILFSGDTRR
-12 MFFDLNQKPFNGMVQ
+12 MFLDLNQKPLNGMVQ
-27 FLDFGTSNQKAIYN
+27 FLDYGTSNQKAIYN

-92 LNFQMDAVYPAF
+92 LNFIIDSTYPAF

-109 TPATATN
+109 APTTATN
-116 VISVD
+116 IISVD
-121 TIEQLKNINTESN
+121 TIDALKNINTESN

-146 CPSRYFFRDSSGV
+146 CPSRYFFRDSSGT

-188 FGIVARDGY
+188 FGIVARQGY
-197 NYHAE
+197 NYHVE
-202 MVDFSLFCRQNR
+202 MADFSLFCLQNR
-214 IQKAIFKDNIWFSST
+214 IKKAIFKDSIWFSGT

-241 IIYDMFTGVG
+241 IIYNMFTGTG
-251 NIICNDT
+251 SIICSDT

-291 INSYLNGSTLQN
+291 INSSLDGSTLQN
-303 LVLDFHD
+303 LFLDFHGA
-310 SGTISNCII
+310 GTISNCII
-319 ANCVFA
+319 FNCVFS

-335 NTFSNVN
+335 NTFSNVH
-342 EVRSSWFLEA
+342 EVRSSWFSET

-362 RKFIIDSICEV
+362 IKFIIDSICEV
-373 TLSESNT
+373 TLSESNV
-380 ITSFIFEKNGG
+380 ITSFVFEKLGG
-391 ILKYTGSSIKYIE
+391 KLKYTGSNIKNIE

-409 YNCLDGLL
+409 YNSLDGLL
-417 FPSNVSEVKIDWY
+417 YPSGFNEVKIDWY

-435 ALVAFANIDLCNK
+435 ALVAFGYIDLCNR

-453 ESDGVTFYSDKKI
+453 DSVTFNSNKKI
-466 RNGTLRTTSITSS
+466 RNGTLRLQYITSS
-479 FALYMTDINYF
+479 FDLSMTDVNLF
-490 GYMTVNILSAYNCVL
+490 AYMTVNNLTAHNCWFDSNL
-505 DVAFGHL
+505 GHL
-512 TFTGAAFHNCRI
+512 TFTNAVFHNCRI
-524 TTSMADLNLTAESV
+524 TSLIDLNLTAV
-538 ESYNSVLD
+538 NMGAYNSVLD
-546 CNLIITK
+546 CNLIITN
-553 GLKTINT
+553 GLRTINT
-560 TSKDVTL
+560 TAKDVTL
-567 VGDVVLCDT
+567 DGVAVLCDT
-576 KSSTFVDLIL
+576 KSSTFIDFIL
-586 QCDSIGKIISGC
+586 QSTSFGKIISIGC
-598 CNYNSINLVGTG
+598 DYNSIEFVGTG

-634 LVAGADGYTKHKI
+634 LTAGADGYTKHKI

-653 FDNENKAVYT
+653 FDNESKAVYT

-674 AYLFY
+674 DYLFY
-679 LNGDNYL
+679 LSGDNYL
-686 NASNR
+686 NALNR

-698 RGDVNPEDIAT
+698 RGDVDPAT

>member
-12 MFFDLNQKPFNGMVQ
+12 MFLDLNQKPLNGMVQ
-27 FLDFGTSNQKAIYN
+27 FLDYGTSNQKAIYN
-41 EEGTPISNPVSC
+41 EEGTPINNPVSC
-53 SFGTLETSVK
+53 SFGVLETSVK

-92 LNFQMDAVYPAF
+92 LNFQMDSIYPAF

-109 TPATATN
+109 TPTTATN
-116 VISVD
+116 VVSVD

-188 FGIVARDGY
+188 FGIVAREGY
-197 NYHAE
+197 NYHVE
-202 MVDFSLFCRQNR
+202 MADFSLFCLQNR
-214 IQKAIFKDNIWFSST
+214 IQKVIFKDNIWFSGT

-241 IIYDMFTGVG
+241 IIYNMFIGTGS
-251 NIICNDT
+251 IICSDT

-283 RTYCKKLI
+283 WTHCKKLI
-291 INSYLNGSTLQN
+291 INSSLDGRTLQN
-303 LVLDFHD
+303 LFLDFHGA
-310 SGTISNCII
+310 GTIRNCII
-319 ANCVFA
+319 YNCIFV

-335 NTFSNVN
+335 NTFSSIH
-342 EVRSSWFLEA
+342 EVRSSWFLET
-352 SIAIGQYTGI
+352 SITIGQYTGI
-362 RKFIIDSICEV
+362 IKFIIDSICEV
-373 TLSESNT
+373 TLSESNV
-380 ITSFIFEKNGG
+380 ITSFVFEKLGG
-391 ILKYTGSSIKYIE
+391 KLKYTGSNIKNIE

-409 YNCLDGLL
+409 YNSLDGLL
-417 FPSNVSEVKIDWY
+417 YPSGFNEVKIDWY

-435 ALVAFANIDLCNK
+435 ALVAFGYIDLCNR
-448 DIIIG
+448 DIII
-453 ESDGVTFYSDKKI
+453 SDNVTFYSIKKI
-466 RNGTLRTTSITSS
+466 RNGILRLQYITSS
-479 FALYMTDINYF
+479 FDLYMTDVDFF
-490 GYMTVNILSAYNCVL
+490 GYMTVNSLTAYNCSL
-505 DVAFGHL
+505 NVALGHL
-512 TFTGAAFHNCRI
+512 TFTSAVFHNCRI
-524 TTSMADLNLTAESV
+524 TSGSMHNLTAEYMSA
-538 ESYNSVLD
+538 YNSVLD

-553 GLKTINT
+553 GLKTINAT
-560 TSKDVTL
+560 AKDVTL
-567 VGDVVLCDT
+567 VGGTVACDT
-576 KSSTFVDLIL
+576 MSSTFIDFIL
-586 QCDSIGKIISGC
+586 QCTSIGKIISIG
-598 CNYNSINLVGTG
+598 CNYNSIDFVGTG

-621 HIADEIKSTGTFD
+621 HITDEIKSSGTFD
-634 LVAGADGYTKHKI
+634 LTTGADGYTKHKI

-663 NVVTNTYNSIG
+663 NVVTNTYNSVG
-674 AYLFY
+674 AWLFY
-679 LNGDNYL
+679 LSGDDYS

-698 RGDVNPEDIAT
+698 RDSPDVAT

-732 RKTIIER
+732 RKTLIER

>member
-12 MFFDLNQKPFNGMVQ
+12 MFLDLNQKPLNGMVQ
-27 FLDFGTSNQKAIYN
+27 FLDYGTSNQKAIYN
-41 EEGTPISNPVSC
+41 EEGTPINNPVSC
-53 SFGTLETSVK
+53 SFGTLQTSVR

-75 VGNGDPVSD
+75 VGYGDPVSD

-92 LNFQMDAVYPAF
+92 LNFQMDSVYPAF

-109 TPATATN
+109 TPTTATN
-116 VISVD
+116 VVSVD

-181 SEIDASC
+181 SEIDSAC
-188 FGIVARDGY
+188 FGIVAREGY
-197 NYHAE
+197 NYQVE
-202 MVDFSLFCRQNR
+202 MADFSLFCLQNR
-214 IQKAIFKDNIWFSST
+214 IQKAIFKDNIWFSGT

-241 IIYDMFTGVG
+241 IIYNMFTGVG

-264 LGGYFTLYAEEQK
+264 LSGYFTLYAEEQK

-291 INSYLNGSTLQN
+291 INSSLDGITLQD
-303 LVLDFHD
+303 LVLDFHY
-310 SGTISNCII
+310 SGTIGNCII
-319 ANCVFA
+319 VNCVFA

-335 NTFSNVN
+335 NTFSNTT
-342 EVRSSWFLEA
+342 EVRSSWFSET
-352 SIAIGQYTGI
+352 SITIGQYTGI
-362 RKFIIDSICEV
+362 KKLIIDSICEV
-373 TLSESNT
+373 TLSESNV
-380 ITSFIFEKNGG
+380 ITSFIFEKLGG
-391 ILKYTGSSIKYIE
+391 KLKYTGSSIKYIE

-409 YNCLDGLL
+409 YNSLDGILS
-417 FPSNVSEVKIDWY
+417 PSSVSEVKIDWY

-435 ALVAFANIDLCNK
+435 ALVAFESIDLCNK

-453 ESDGVTFYSDKKI
+453 DNVTFYSNKKI
-466 RNGTLRTTSITSS
+466 RNGTLRLTSITSS
-479 FALYMTDINYF
+479 FGLSITDLNFF
-490 GYMTVNILSAYNCVL
+490 GYMTVNILAAYNCLL
-505 DVAFGHL
+505 DVALGHL
-512 TFTGAAFHNCRI
+512 IFTGAVFHNCRI
-524 TTSMADLNLTAESV
+524 TTLMDLNLTAENM
-538 ESYNSVLD
+538 EAYNSVLD

-553 GLKTINT
+553 GLKTINAT
-560 TSKDVTL
+560 AKDVTL
-567 VGDVVLCDT
+567 VGDVVSCDT
-576 KSSTFVDLIL
+576 KSSTFFDLIL
-586 QCDSIGKIISGC
+586 QCVSIGKIISGC

-610 TEILI
+610 AEILT

-621 HIADEIKSTGTFD
+621 HITDEIKSTGTFD
-634 LVAGADGYTKHKI
+634 LIAGADGYTKHKI

-653 FDNENKAVYT
+653 FDNENKSVYT
-663 NVVTNTYNSIG
+663 NVVTNTYNSVG
-674 AYLFY
+674 AFLFY
-679 LNGDNYL
+679 LSGDDYS

-698 RGDVNPEDIAT
+698 RELEDVHT
-709 TKWFLPSGAIDGLY
+709 TDWFLPSGRIDGLY

-732 RKTIIER
+732 RKTLIER

>member
-12 MFFDLNQKPFNGMVQ
+12 MFLDLNQKPLNGMVQ

-53 SFGTLETSVK
+53 SFGTLQTSVK
-63 LVGKYTVKQWLY
+63 LVGKYTVNQWLY

-134 LILVKGYYTLGD
+134 LIFVKGYYTLGD

-188 FGIVARDGY
+188 FGIVTREGY
-197 NYHAE
+197 NYQVE
-202 MVDFSLFCRQNR
+202 MADFSLFCKQNR
-214 IQKAIFKDNIWFSST
+214 IQKAIFKDNIWFSGT

-241 IIYDMFTGVG
+241 IIYNMFTGVG
-251 NIICNDT
+251 NIICSDT

-277 SSLRAI
+277 SSLRAV

-291 INSYLNGSTLQN
+291 INSSLDGRTLQDF
-303 LVLDFHD
+303 VLDFYYG
-310 SGTISNCII
+310 GTISNCII
-319 ANCVFA
+319 VNCVFT

-342 EVRSSWFLEA
+342 EVRSSWFSGT

-362 RKFIIDSICEV
+362 IKFIIDSICEV
-373 TLSESNT
+373 TLDALNT

-391 ILKYTGSSIKYIE
+391 KLKYTGSSIKYIE

-409 YNCLDGLL
+409 YNSLDGLL
-417 FPSNVSEVKIDWY
+417 SPSSVSEVKIDWY
-430 LNKKE
+430 FNKKE
-435 ALVAFANIDLCNK
+435 AIVAFENIDLCNK
-448 DIIIG
+448 QIIIG
-453 ESDGVTFYSDKKI
+453 DVTFYSNKKI
-466 RNGTLRTTSITSS
+466 RNGTLNVTSITSS
-479 FALYMTDINYF
+479 FGLSITDLNF
-490 GYMTVNILSAYNCVL
+490 VGYMTVNILSAYNCLL
-505 DVAFGHL
+505 DMALGHS
-512 TFTGAAFHNCRI
+512 TFTGAVFHNCRI
-524 TTSMADLNLTAESV
+524 TTNMASSNLNAEIV
-538 ESYNSVLD
+538 EAYNSVLD
-546 CNLIITK
+546 CNLIITN

-560 TSKDVTL
+560 TAKDVTL
-567 VGDVVLCDT
+567 VGNVVSCDT
-576 KSSTFVDLIL
+576 KSSTFIDLIL
-586 QCDSIGKIISGC
+586 QSTLIGKIISAC

-610 TEILI
+610 AEILI

-621 HIADEIKSTGTFD
+621 HITDEIKSTGTFD
-634 LVAGADGYTKHKI
+634 LTAGADGYTKHKI

-653 FDNENKAVYT
+653 FDNESKAVYT
-663 NVVTNTYNSIG
+663 NVVTSTYNSDG
-674 AYLFY
+674 NYLFY
-679 LNGDNYL
+679 LSGDDYS

-698 RGDVNPEDIAT
+698 RDPEDIAT
-709 TKWFLPSGAIDGLY
+709 TKWFLPSGSRDGLY

-732 RKTIIER
+732 RKIIIER

>member
-1 MDVLFSGDTRR
+1 MDVLFGGDTRR
-12 MFFDLNQKPFNGMVQ
+12 MFLDLNQKPLNGMVQ
-27 FLDFGTSNQKAIYN
+27 FLDYGTSNQKAIYN
-41 EEGTPISNPVSC
+41 EEGTPINNPVSC
-53 SFGTLETSVK
+53 SFGTLQSSVK

-92 LNFQMDAVYPAF
+92 LNFQMDSIYPAF

-109 TPATATN
+109 APTTATN

-134 LILVKGYYTLGD
+134 LIFVKGYYTLGD

-181 SEIDASC
+181 SEIDSAC
-188 FGIVARDGY
+188 FGIVAREGY
-197 NYHAE
+197 NYQVEVA
-202 MVDFSLFCRQNR
+202 DFSLFCKQNR
-214 IQKAIFKDNIWFSST
+214 IQKAIFKDSIWFSGT

-241 IIYDMFTGVG
+241 IIYNMFTGVG

-264 LGGYFTLYAEEQK
+264 LSEYFTLYAEEQK

-291 INSYLNGSTLQN
+291 INSSLDGSTLQD
-303 LVLDFHD
+303 LVLDFH
-310 SGTISNCII
+310 SGGTISNCVIV
-319 ANCVFA
+319 NCVFA

-335 NTFSNVN
+335 NTFSNVP
-342 EVRSSWFLEA
+342 EVRSSWFSET
-352 SIAIGQYTGI
+352 SITIYYHTVI
-362 RKFIIDSICEV
+362 IKFIIDSICEV
-373 TLSESNT
+373 TLSESSVY
-380 ITSFIFEKNGG
+380 TSFVFEKLGG
-391 ILKYTGSSIKYIE
+391 KLKYIGSSIKYIE

-409 YNCLDGLL
+409 YNSLDGLL
-417 FPSNVSEVKIDWY
+417 YPSSFSEVKIDWY

-435 ALVAFANIDLCNK
+435 ALVAFGYIDLCNR

-453 ESDGVTFYSDKKI
+453 DDVTFYSNKKI
-466 RNGTLRTTSITSS
+466 RNGTLRLTSITSS
-479 FALYMTDINYF
+479 FGLSMTDVNFI
-490 GYMTVNILSAYNCVL
+490 GYMTVNNLAAYNCLL
-505 DVAFGHL
+505 DVALGHL
-512 TFTGAAFHNCRI
+512 TFTGAVFHNCRI
-524 TTSMADLNLTAESV
+524 TTLMDLNLTAESM
-538 ESYNSVLD
+538 EAYNSVLD

-553 GLKTINT
+553 GLKTINAT
-560 TSKDVTL
+560 AKDVTL
-567 VGDVVLCDT
+567 VGDVVSCDT
-576 KSSTFVDLIL
+576 KSSTFFDLIL
-586 QCDSIGKIISGC
+586 QCTSIGKIISGC

-610 TEILI
+610 AEILI

-621 HIADEIKSTGTFD
+621 HITDEIKSTGTFD
-634 LVAGADGYTKHKI
+634 LIAGADGYTKHKI

-653 FDNENKAVYT
+653 FDNENKSVYT

-674 AYLFY
+674 SWLFY
-679 LNGDNYL
+679 LSGDDYS

-698 RGDVNPEDIAT
+698 RDSEDIHT
-709 TKWFLPSGAIDGLY
+709 TDWFLPSGRIDGLY
-723 TEVIMYPFN
+723 TETIMYPFN
-732 RKTIIER
+732 RKTLIER